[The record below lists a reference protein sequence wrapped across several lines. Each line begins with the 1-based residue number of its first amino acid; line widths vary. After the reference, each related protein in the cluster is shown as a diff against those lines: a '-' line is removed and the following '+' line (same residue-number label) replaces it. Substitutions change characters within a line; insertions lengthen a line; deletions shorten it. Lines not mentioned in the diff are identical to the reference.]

1 MNRRSM
7 IISVGV
13 LALGLFGLGAYLY
26 VPSLEQAASVVASN
40 ETVLERSHS
49 PTIGPDNAPVT
60 IVEFFDPACEACR
73 AFHPYVKNILAS
85 AQGKVRLVLR
95 YANFHPQS
103 EEAIR
108 ILEAARLQGK
118 FEEVLER
125 VLAAQPQWAPHG
137 QAGVSVWSVLEG
149 TGLDINRAKEDAL
162 SADITKVLEKDTAD
176 VKAAGV
182 EKTPTFFVNE
192 KPLLE
197 FGPKQLFEL
206 VKSEFDAS

>member
-1 MNRRSM
+1 MNRRTM

-26 VPSLEQAASVVASN
+26 APSLEQTASEAASN

-49 PTIGPDNAPVT
+49 PTIGPDDAPVT

-73 AFHPYVKNILAS
+73 AFHPYVKNILAGS
-85 AQGKVRLVLR
+85 QGKVRLVLR

-118 FEEVLER
+118 FEAVLER

-149 TGLDINRAKEDAL
+149 TGLDVNRAKEDAL
-162 SADITKVLEKDTAD
+162 SADITLVLEKDTAD

-182 EKTPTFFVNE
+182 QKTPTFFVNE

-206 VKSEFDAS
+206 VKSEFEAS